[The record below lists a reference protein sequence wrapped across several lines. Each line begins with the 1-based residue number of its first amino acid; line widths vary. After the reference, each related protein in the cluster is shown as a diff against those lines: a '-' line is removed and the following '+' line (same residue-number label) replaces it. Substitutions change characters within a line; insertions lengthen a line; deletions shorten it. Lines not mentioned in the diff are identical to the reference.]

1 MDEDGADVATV
12 AVNRVLDE
20 FLATL
25 ADDVS
30 KRVFRRLLFGKQT
43 LGDVDLGYKPETYT
57 RYNLVEPLLTAI
69 DLEYQLEPRS
79 ADINRDRWP
88 DFKLTS
94 SAIPYIGEV
103 KALNDV
109 DSGRDEIKEYLG
121 SAGFIS
127 PYGVLTDGVDWLIVG
142 PPDDGGRTS
151 NPVVRKQLSLAD
163 ALKTVALI
171 ERHWDENLLSST
183 IRANG
188 IHQIEAFPRQFHADT
203 LDAWALEKMPPAYR
217 AEFLNEHESLQAS
230 LDGVWE

>member
-1 MDEDGADVATV
+1 MHEDVADATAL

-30 KRVFRRLLFGKQT
+30 KRAFKRLLFGKQT

-57 RYNLVEPLLTAI
+57 RFNLVEPLLTAI

-79 ADINRDRWP
+79 TDINRDRWP
-88 DFKLTS
+88 DIKLTS

-103 KALNDV
+103 KALNDIE
-109 DSGRDEIKEYLG
+109 SGREEIKEYLG
-121 SAGFIS
+121 IDGFIA
-127 PYGVLTDGVDWLIVG
+127 PYGILTDGAEWLVFG

-151 NPVVRKQLSLAD
+151 NPVVRKRCSLAD
-163 ALKTVALI
+163 ALKTVALV
-171 ERHWDENLLSST
+171 EGHWEEDLLSSK
-183 IRANG
+183 IRATG
-188 IHQIEAFPRQFHADT
+188 IDQIEAFPRTFHADE

-217 AEFLNEHESLQAS
+217 AEFLSEHESLQAS